1 MQRLTPATETDADTR
16 AICILN
22 HWTAIDSAFVP
33 LTRENAEALQLRL
46 RKSQGRRKA
55 GRPTKYY
62 LFGSGLSLDAPVIEA
77 YSDEEAITAA
87 NELLEA
93 T

>member
-1 MQRLTPATETDADTR
+1 MPHLTPATETDTDTR
-16 AICILN
+16 AICTLN
-22 HWTAIDSAFVP
+22 NWTAIDSAFVP

-62 LFGSGLSLDAPVIEA
+62 LFGTKAINAPVIEA
-77 YSDEEAITAA
+77 YSDEEAIKQA
-87 NELLEA
+87 NEILEA